1 MKQREAW
8 AVSFVSVKYIFNIKK
23 QTRQNKQQQQQQQ
36 NPALNWES
44 GNLTS
49 GNDSVNIY
57 DNFKR
62 LFYLIKYLISVI
74 TR

>member
-23 QTRQNKQQQQQQQ
+23 QTTKPKKKKKKKK